1 MERKSRIASRPEP
14 TDLLHLPDQPAG
26 VEKNP
31 RGGRL
36 LGLAADLL
44 HLPGK
49 PAGVRASS

>member
-26 VEKNP
+26 VEKNQ

-44 HLPGK
+44 HLPDK